1 MSDSETHKG
10 DKREELG
17 FSLHGERKKCFL
29 HVTLLVCE
37 AF

>member
-17 FSLHGERKKCFL
+17 LSLHGEKKVFPTRESTCL
-29 HVTLLVCE
+29 
-37 AF
+37 